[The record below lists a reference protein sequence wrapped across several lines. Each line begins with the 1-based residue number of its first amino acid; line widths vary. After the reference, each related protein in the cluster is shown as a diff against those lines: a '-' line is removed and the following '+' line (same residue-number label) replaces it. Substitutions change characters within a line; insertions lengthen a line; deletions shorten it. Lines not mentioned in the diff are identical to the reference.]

1 MNIARSRLLFA
12 GQAILEGVRE
22 RIRKWTW
29 SYFAERRDDRVR
41 YIDLFERK
49 VLNVLPPT
57 VTPIIYLSRVNGLTT

>member
-1 MNIARSRLLFA
+1 MNIAKQRLLFA
-12 GQAILEGVRE
+12 GQAILGGVRE

-29 SYFAERRDDRVR
+29 SYFAERRDDRVC

-57 VTPIIYLSRVNGLTT
+57 VIPIIYLSRVCGLTT